1 MQEGRCLTRKIE
13 RSFKM
18 PSLDQY
24 KTYETDIL
32 IVGGGWAGVFTALSI
47 NDLGSRAMIAEKSP
61 SIKRSGGLGPGIAD
75 IGLPVY
81 PDGSTSDELIRY
93 YVMDILDATEY
104 MADPHVL
111 QAFAENGPR
120 MLKYIEQMGI
130 EYDRDEKGLLVM
142 QPGKGQYSHRPYEIF
157 FKDANTVKPRI
168 AQHLLKGKM
177 TEVVASCMITRL
189 LMDEG
194 RVSGAVGIN
203 TRTGEVMVFKAK
215 AVIMTTG
222 PGHRTYLHPTGI
234 FWNSWNCPYNTFDG
248 LIAAYEAG
256 AELTGMEFTEPTIF
270 PKDIGV
276 PGTNPW
282 LASGGYIINAKGER
296 IMHKYDHRGENAP
309 RARITWA
316 ITREVEAGNGPIYL
330 DLRHLPEKKIQKL
343 YEVLHGERPSLDLYF
358 SSRGLD
364 YRRTPIEI
372 EVSERTGHQGGVSGV
387 IINPKAETNVK
398 GLLAAG
404 DIVGTAGID
413 AGGIPCA
420 GGVVMGN
427 IAGKTAVEE
436 ARRLGFRKI
445 DEKQVNSE
453 RKRVMA
459 PVEKKDGLSWLP
471 FNEKIANIMGNY
483 VNYPR
488 NGSGLAR
495 GLERLENLKTELD
508 NLSAETV
515 REQFHC
521 LEVVNILESGLL
533 SARAALERK
542 ESRLGIE
549 HFRSDYPFRDD
560 VNWIKFVVLRK
571 GRDGKIEAS
580 TREIERL
587 YWGHQQIKRGE

>member
-1 MQEGRCLTRKIE
+1 M
-13 RSFKM
+13 S
-18 PSLDQY
+18 SLKQY
-24 KTYETDIL
+24 KTYETEIL
-32 IVGGGWAGVFTALSI
+32 IVGGGWAGVFAALSI
-47 NDLGSRAMIAEKSP
+47 NDLGSRVMIAEKSP

-120 MLKYIEQMGI
+120 MLNYIEQMGI
-130 EYDRDEKGLLVM
+130 EYDRDDKGLLVM
-142 QPGKGQYSHRPYEIF
+142 QPGKGQYPQRPYEIF

-168 AQHLLKGKM
+168 CQYLLKRKM
-177 TEVVASCMITRL
+177 TEVVACCMITRL
-189 LMDEG
+189 LVDEG
-194 RVSGAVGIN
+194 RISGAVGIN
-203 TRTGEVMVFKAK
+203 TRTGEIVVFKSK
-215 AVIMTTG
+215 VIILTTG

-248 LIAAYEAG
+248 LVAAYEAG

-270 PKDIGV
+270 PKDIAV

-296 IMHKYDHRGENAP
+296 IMPKYDHRVENAP

-330 DLRHLPEKKIQKL
+330 DLRHLPEQKIQKL

-364 YRRTPIEI
+364 YRETPIEI
-372 EVSERTGHQGGVSGV
+372 EVGERTGHQGGVSGI
-387 IINPKAETNVK
+387 IINPKAETNVG

-404 DIVGTAGID
+404 DIVGTAGTD

-420 GGVVMGN
+420 DGVVMGN
-427 IAGKTAVEE
+427 IAGKTAVE
-436 ARRLGFRKI
+436 AAGRLGFGKI
-445 DEKQVNSE
+445 DEKQVDLE
-453 RKRVMA
+453 RKRIEA
-459 PVEKKDGLSWLP
+459 PLKKKAGLPWLP

-495 GLERLENLKTELD
+495 GLERLENLRGEID
-508 NLSAETV
+508 NLSANTV

-521 LEVVNILESGLL
+521 LEVSNILDSGLL
-533 SARAALERK
+533 SARSALERK

-560 VNWIKFVVLRK
+560 ANWIKFVVVKK
-571 GRDGKIEAS
+571 GKDGNIDAS

-587 YWGHQQIKRGE
+587 YWGHQQIKKGE